1 MQTHTPAAIWRFQS
15 RRFAALTRQQTGCS
29 PQEKKPLLGL
39 SPEDLRATLLSATSL
54 PAAIHDLVTARP
66 YISDQISDFIHRQG
80 AQSFDEMT
88 SLSKPVRAAMT
99 ESFRVGYG
107 ETRSALVST
116 DGTRKWLV
124 GFGGGADVETVLIP
138 NRAEDGEDVEPGG
151 TVCVSSQ
158 VGCSLRCTFCH
169 TGTQKLLRNLSAGE
183 ILAQVML
190 AMRAAGDFPRTQGK
204 RRAVTNIVLM
214 GQGEPLLN
222 YRNVSAALAAVSRKS
237 GLGMAPWRVTLSTS
251 GVAPLMEKVGRD
263 LRVGLAV
270 SLHAVT
276 DELRDELVPLN
287 RQYPISEVMTGCR
300 KYLIHRDP
308 ESRHRRI
315 TFEYVMLD
323 GVNDSLTEARQL
335 VRLLGQL
342 PAHVNLIPFNPWPGS
357 TYKSSSPSAIEK
369 FRNIVVAAGIP
380 CHVRQPRGQ
389 DILAACGQLKS
400 SDELKRDRPTVS

>member
-1 MQTHTPAAIWRFQS
+1 MASIPPAIWRFQS
-15 RRFAALTRQQTGCS
+15 RRFAALARQQTGCS
-29 PQEKKPLLGL
+29 PLERKPLLGL
-39 SPEDLRATLLSATSL
+39 ANEDMRSTLLAPSTL

-66 YISDQISDFIHRQG
+66 YMVDQISDFIHRQG

-88 SLSKPVRAAMT
+88 SLSKGVRAALA
-99 ESFRVGYG
+99 ESFRIGYG

-116 DGTRKWLV
+116 DGTKKWLV

-138 NRAEDGEDVEPGG
+138 NRAEDGGEVEPGG

-169 TGTQKLLRNLSAGE
+169 TGTQKLLRNLSASE

-222 YRNVSAALAAVSRKS
+222 WRNVSAALAAVSRKS

-251 GVAPLMEKVGRD
+251 GVAPLMEKVSRD

-287 RQYPISEVMTGCR
+287 KQYPISEVMNGCR
-300 KYLIHRDP
+300 RYLLHMGP

-315 TFEYVMLD
+315 TFEYVMLA
-323 GVNDSLTEARQL
+323 GVNDSLAEARQL

-357 TYKSSSPSAIEK
+357 AYTSSSKVAIDS
-369 FRNIVVAAGIP
+369 FRNIVFAAGIP

-400 SDELKRDRPTVS
+400 SDEVKRERPTAT